1 MHVNESTRST
11 SSARNLLLALGV
23 LSASAC
29 SAHGSIPD
37 ITVTESDLQFQGV
50 PAEISALDESPTL
63 TTRFEH
69 PGDLDLPDFLN
80 PELHVVRASMRAE
93 DGVSDLSFVR
103 TLKLVLGSDAP
114 NAPAPVTMADYER
127 RPGQQVGDVLHI
139 DADRDVDV
147 MQHWETGEAYY
158 ELTLSGDGMPSRDWS
173 VQVTVQ
179 FSGTI
184 DVSP

>member
-1 MHVNESTRST
+1 MHALQVKASSTRT
-11 SSARNLLLALGV
+11 LLLGIGLLAT
-23 LSASAC
+23 SAC
-29 SAHGSIPD
+29 SAHGDIPN

-50 PAEISALDESPTL
+50 PEALSELDDSPTL

-69 PGDLDLPDFLN
+69 PSDFDLPDFLN
-80 PELHVVRASMRAE
+80 PELRVRSASMRVE

-103 TLKLVLGSDAP
+103 SLRLVLGSDAP
-114 NAPAPVTMADYER
+114 NAPAPVVMAEYQR
-127 RPGQQVGDVLHI
+127 LGGARVGDVLEI
-139 DADRDVDV
+139 SPERDVDV
-147 MQHWETGEAYY
+147 LQHWETGEAYY

-173 VQVTVQ
+173 VAVTVQ